1 MKKLYAIITAALL
14 LCGCT
19 QNDNSVTE
27 TAVSE
32 SVTAEAV
39 TEDVTSVTTAPE
51 TETVSET
58 TAYTMP
64 SVPSADRIEVGYSED
79 DEYIVI
85 GREMWKQYNETLW
98 DYFGT
103 SCHIKWHYT
112 NGEGHTNSTD
122 ARCYLEV
129 DGLYTDRENEVYTEM
144 NYAEARE
151 FLINELN
158 ITEHGFDDLCRF
170 SPGAYVEKDGKL
182 WVGQAD
188 GGYDGWD
195 FCYITDYKAEDDF
208 VTYYCE
214 KRGLYCNPDNGLD
227 KCDRYLDFSFTLKN
241 EGGEWKLYSCTNYEA
256 FFTYLVGT
264 AADVNKSLEENGLT
278 VTLEKERSCL
288 INEDW
293 LLSLMEYLESGCTT
307 SYYYLDQGCDFGQYD
322 FMDDFTIDSYSYSW
336 IYAYGGY
343 GVTLNCSDSTCE
355 MFPNG
360 ESLWYFGN
368 GMFCPWEK
376 TEKLNSRYDDL
387 EEPFRTAYFAASDF
401 SLYTGAFEFDK
412 EWLESCTD
420 TDIDVHEFYHA
431 HNPYMKRN
439 EETGGVQVDEYIRA
453 VKTLYNITV
462 NKDDF
467 DYLFERGL
475 ASENGDVFAWCG
487 HGAFWYYDRLTDYEE
502 TDSEVKVTIDYF
514 GDELYFYPVLEVEYT
529 FAKNAD
535 GTITLQGAEKIFDKG
550 YELACGTV

>member
-1 MKKLYAIITAALL
+1 MKKLYAIVTAALL

-19 QNDNSVTE
+19 QNKNTVME
-27 TAVSE
+27 TTVSE
-32 SVTAEAV
+32 SIPAEAV
-39 TEDVTSVTTAPE
+39 TEETVTTTALVTTVAE
-51 TETVSET
+51 TISEA

-64 SVPSADRIEVGYSED
+64 PVPSTTQIEVGYSED
-79 DEYIVI
+79 DEFIII

-103 SCHIKWHYT
+103 NCYIKWHYT

-188 GGYDGWD
+188 GGYSGWD
-195 FCYITDYKAEDDF
+195 FCYITDYKAEGDF

-214 KRGLYCNPDNGLD
+214 KRGLYCNPDNGWD
-227 KCDRYLDFSFTLKN
+227 NCDRYIDFSFTLKN
-241 EGGEWKLYSCTNYEA
+241 EDGEWKLYSCTNYEA
-256 FFTYLVGT
+256 FFMYLVGT
-264 AADVNKSLEENGLT
+264 AADVNEILAEYNLT
-278 VTLEKERSCL
+278 VTLEKERDYL
-288 INEDW
+288 PNE
-293 LLSLMEYLESGCTT
+293 EYLIETIEFI
-307 SYYYLDQGCDFGQYD
+307 QGDSVIDYPFWNRTAYE
-322 FMDDFTIDSYSYSW
+322 FMNDFTLDSYSYSW

-368 GMFCPWEK
+368 GIFCPWEK
-376 TEKLNSRYDDL
+376 AEQLNSRYDDI
-387 EEPFRTAYFAASDF
+387 EEPFRTAYKAAYYF
-401 SLYTGAFEFDK
+401 SLFTGAFEFDE
-412 EWLESCTD
+412 EWLENF
-420 TDIDVHEFYHA
+420 TDIDVHGFYHA
-431 HNPYMKRN
+431 YNPYVVISEYKDGETTFYDVTP
-439 EETGGVQVDEYIRA
+439 EEFAAA
-453 VKTLYNITV
+453 VKKLYNINMTAEMAMSMAG
-462 NKDDF
+462 DDGF
-467 DYLFERGL
+467 MVR
-475 ASENGDVFAWCG
+475 SCG
-487 HGAFWYYDRLTDYEE
+487 HGGIWYFDMLVGYEE
-502 TDSEVKVTIDYF
+502 TDSEVKVTIDYY
-514 GDELYFYPVLEVEYT
+514 GDMLYFYPVLEVEYT
-529 FAKNAD
+529 FAKNDD

-550 YELACGTV
+550 YEPAKDSI

>member
-32 SVTAEAV
+32 SVTSEAV
-39 TEDVTSVTTAPE
+39 TEDVTSITTVPE

-64 SVPSADRIEVGYSED
+64 PVPSTDRIEVGYSED
-79 DEYIVI
+79 DEFIVI

-103 SCHIKWHYT
+103 SCHMKWHYT

-129 DGLYTDRENEVYTEM
+129 DGLYTDKENEVYTEM

-151 FLINELN
+151 FLISELN

-182 WVGQAD
+182 LVGQAD
-188 GGYDGWD
+188 GGYSGWD

-241 EGGEWKLYSCTNYEA
+241 EDGEWKLYSCTNYEA

-278 VTLEKERSCL
+278 VTLEKERDYL
-288 INEDW
+288 PNE
-293 LLSLMEYLESGCTT
+293 EYLIATIEFI
-307 SYYYLDQGCDFGQYD
+307 QGDSVIDYPFWNRTAYE
-322 FMDDFTIDSYSYSW
+322 FMNDFTLDSYSYSW
-336 IYAYGGY
+336 IYAYAGY

-376 TEKLNSRYDDL
+376 AEKLNSRYDDL
-387 EEPFRTAYFAASDF
+387 EEPFRTAYNAAYDF
-401 SLYTGAFEFDK
+401 SLRTGVFEFNE
-412 EWLESCTD
+412 EWLENF
-420 TDIDVHEFYHA
+420 TDIDVHRFYHA
-431 HNPYMKRN
+431 YNPYAVISEYKDGETTFYDVTP
-439 EETGGVQVDEYIRA
+439 EEFAAA
-453 VKTLYNITV
+453 VKKLYNINMTAEMAMSMA
-462 NKDDF
+462 DDDGF
-467 DYLFERGL
+467 MIR
-475 ASENGDVFAWCG
+475 SCG
-487 HGAFWYYDRLTDYEE
+487 HGGSWYYDMLADYEE
-502 TDSEVKVTIDYF
+502 TDSEVKVTIDYY
-514 GDELYFYPVLEVEYT
+514 GDALYFYPVLEVEYT
-529 FAKNAD
+529 FAKNDD

>member
-32 SVTAEAV
+32 SVTAEDV
-39 TEDVTSVTTAPE
+39 TEDVTSITTVPE

-58 TAYTMP
+58 TDYTMP
-64 SVPSADRIEVGYSED
+64 SVPSTDRIEVGYSED
-79 DEYIVI
+79 DEFIVI

-103 SCHIKWHYT
+103 SCHMKWHYT

-151 FLINELN
+151 FLISELN

-170 SPGAYVEKDGKL
+170 SPGAYVEKDSKL
-182 WVGQAD
+182 LVGQAD

-241 EGGEWKLYSCTNYEA
+241 EDGEWKLYSCTNYEA

-264 AADVNKSLEENGLT
+264 AADVNKSLAENNLT
-278 VTLEKERSCL
+278 VTLEKERDYL
-288 INEDW
+288 NNGEKY
-293 LLSLMEYLESGCTT
+293 LSEFMEYLESGCTT

-336 IYAYGGY
+336 IYADGGY

-360 ESLWYFGN
+360 ESLWYFG
-368 GMFCPWEK
+368 GGIFCPWEK
-376 TEKLNSRYDDL
+376 AEKLNSRYDDI
-387 EEPFRTAYFAASDF
+387 EEPFRTAYYAASDF

-412 EWLESCTD
+412 EWLESY
-420 TDIDVHEFYHA
+420 TDISPHA
-431 HNPYMKRN
+431 FCCHAYNPYLEIEIIDEENEGFSFENFIYAMKQ
-439 EETGGVQVDEYIRA
+439 T
-453 VKTLYNITV
+453 YNI
-462 NKDDF
+462 NISQEAF
-467 DYLFERGL
+467 DGNTIGYIPLCG
-475 ASENGDVFAWCG
+475 G
-487 HGAFWYYDRLTDYEE
+487 HGGTWLYTELVGYEE
-502 TDSEVKVTIDYF
+502 TDSEVKVTIDYY
-514 GDELYFYPVLEVEYT
+514 GDELYFYPVIETEYT
-529 FAKNAD
+529 FTKNAD

-550 YELACGTV
+550 YEPACGTV